1 MIKFTI
7 GNMFESNSETLVN
20 TVNCVG
26 VMGKGVALE
35 FKNKYPE
42 MYNDYVLRCKQKQV
56 KPGDPYL
63 YTNLAGDSILNFP
76 TKDDWRSMSHITHVI
91 NGLEWFVENY
101 EQLDINSIS
110 FPPLGCGNGG
120 LLWEDVGPL
129 MYKYLNDLSID
140 IIVYAPFGTN
150 QKYLSTEFLS
160 NEKDIVSRIGKRA
173 NSSNKNWVC
182 ILEVIRRLNEN
193 KYSCYIG
200 RTSYQKICYI
210 LQHYGLDCGFVF
222 KQGAYGPYSVEAKE
236 AFNIMSNANY
246 VIEKKIGKIDAI
258 FTTNYFRKALENNE
272 DIINKNFGVIENVMQ
287 IFSRIK
293 NTKQA
298 EIFTTILFSYT
309 KAKKETLSERDL
321 LNYILKWK
329 PHWENDR
336 NVISE
341 TIRDMLCLK
350 YIDIDYS
357 KDFILEYDF

>member
-1 MIKFTI
+1 MIKFII
-7 GNMFESNSETLVN
+7 GNMFESNSKTLVN

-42 MYNDYVLRCKQKQV
+42 MFKDYVVRCKQKQI
-56 KPGDPYL
+56 KPGEPYL
-63 YTNLAGDSILNFP
+63 YNNLAGDSIINFP

-91 NGLEWFVENY
+91 NGLKWFAENY
-101 EQLDINSIS
+101 EQLEIESIS

-129 MYKYLNDLSID
+129 IYKYLHNLPID

-150 QKYLSTEFLS
+150 QKYLSLDFLS
-160 NEKDIVSRIGKRA
+160 NDKEIITRIGKRA
-173 NSSNKNWVC
+173 NSSNKNWIC
-182 ILEVIRRLNEN
+182 ILEIIRRLNEN

-200 RTSYQKICYI
+200 RTSYQKICYM

-222 KQGAYGPYSVEAKE
+222 KQGAYGPYSAEAKE

-258 FTTNYFRKALENNE
+258 FTTNYFKKSLDSNE
-272 DIINKNFGVIENVMQ
+272 GIIDKQSDIIENVMQ

-309 KAKKETLSERDL
+309 KMKSEVLTEFDL
-321 LNYILKWK
+321 LNSILKWK
-329 PHWENDR
+329 PHWEVDKNI
-336 NVISE
+336 ISE

-350 YIDIDYS
+350 YIDVKFS
-357 KDFILEYDF
+357 GNFIKEYDF